1 MMTPAALNGFGSLI
15 SFILSISALRDWAKL
30 LIIGSFFETCRR
42 LLATLWSST
51 IDSFFLT
58 ASFADY
64 DDSYKWMMI
73 WLSKQPSWKN
83 VRNVNISTSERYLG
97 HAPRSEEELDPSGK
111 PKVSYL
117 PAVSG
122 SYTLWYKYTWMRIT
136 RISEPIPGWGPNN
149 RDSLTISILARNHDI
164 LSTILQ
170 DAKKAYQ
177 DAQGSSITI
186 YVSDSTN
193 CWRELATRRKRP
205 LDSII
210 LDPGIREL
218 IVDDAEDFLASK
230 RWYAER
236 GIPFRRGYLLY
247 GAPGS
252 GKTSLI
258 HSIAGELELDV
269 YIISLSRSG
278 LDDTGL
284 SELISDLPERCIALM
299 EDIDAALHN
308 SLSREDPPTPPNKTA
323 EPIPIPSPGLPTHT
337 TSRVS
342 LSGLLNALDGI
353 GAQEGRILFA
363 TTNKYSSLDPAL
375 CRPGRM
381 DLHVEFKL
389 ASRHQADELF
399 RRFYLPSSPKTPVDD
414 DQEPNSNPAQ
424 SHPNGS
430 THDGGSSNLI
440 DLGIPENTV
449 DSPLPSPPACSEQYE
464 RVAPTYIGMRHR
476 GHAPKLSSEQ
486 LSALAAQFASA
497 IPEREVSMAA
507 LQGYLMSRK
516 SRPLEAA
523 REVSAWLQRE
533 LATKKAESETKS

>member
-1 MMTPAALNGFGSLI
+1 MTAPAALDGFGPLI

-51 IDSFFLT
+51 IDSFFIT
-58 ASFADY
+58 ATFEDY

-83 VRNVNISTSERYLG
+83 VRNVNISTTQRYSGNASL
-97 HAPRSEEELDPSGK
+97 SEEEPDRSGL
-111 PKVSYL
+111 PKVSFL

-136 RISEPIPGWGPNN
+136 RVSEQIPGWGPNQ
-149 RDSLTISILARNHDI
+149 RDSLNISIFTRNHNILNDI
-164 LSTILQ
+164 LQ
-170 DAKKAYQ
+170 EAKKAYL
-177 DAQGSSITI
+177 DAQGSSITV

-218 IVDDAEDFLASK
+218 VVEDAQDFLDSK

-308 SLSREDPPTPPNKTA
+308 SLSREDAPTPPKQTA
-323 EPIPIPSPGLPTHT
+323 EPIHSSLPTHT
-337 TSRVS
+337 TSKVS

-381 DLHVEFKL
+381 DLHIEFKL
-389 ASRHQADELF
+389 ASRYQADELF
-399 RRFYLPSSPKTPVDD
+399 KRFYLSSSPKTPADNV
-414 DQEPNSNPAQ
+414 QEPNSNPAQ
-424 SHPNGS
+424 SHPNRS
-430 THDGGSSNLI
+430 TCDGGSSNLI
-440 DLGIPENTV
+440 DLDVPDTT
-449 DSPLPSPPACSEQYE
+449 DSPSSSCSEKSE
-464 RVAPTYIGMRHR
+464 RVAPTYKGTRHH
-476 GHAPKLSSEQ
+476 GHAPQLSSEQ

-507 LQGYLMSRK
+507 LQGYLMSQK
-516 SRPLEAA
+516 SRPWEAA
-523 REVSAWLQRE
+523 REVSAWLEKE
-533 LATKKAESETKS
+533 LATKKVQNEIRS

>member
-1 MMTPAALNGFGSLI
+1 MTEPAPLNGFGPLI
-15 SFILSISALRDWAKL
+15 SFFLSISALRDWAKL

-42 LLATLWSST
+42 LLATVWSST
-51 IDSFFLT
+51 IDSFFLS
-58 ASFADY
+58 ASFEDH

-83 VRNVNISTSERYLG
+83 VRNVNISTGERFSGNVPNSEG
-97 HAPRSEEELDPSGK
+97 EPDSSGM

-117 PAVSG
+117 PALSG
-122 SYTLWYKYTWMRIT
+122 SYTLWYKYRWMRIT
-136 RISEPIPGWGPNN
+136 RVSEPIPGWGPNH
-149 RDSLTISILARNHDI
+149 RDSLNMSIFTRNHDI
-164 LSTILQ
+164 LNTILQ

-177 DAQGSSITI
+177 DAQGSSITV
-186 YVSDSTN
+186 YVSDSSN
-193 CWRELATRRKRP
+193 SWRELATRRKRP

-218 IVDDAEDFLASK
+218 VVEDAQDFLASK
-230 RWYAER
+230 GWYAER

-269 YIISLSRSG
+269 FIISLSRSG

-308 SLSREDPPTPPNKTA
+308 SLSREDAPTPPSQTA
-323 EPIPIPSPGLPTHT
+323 ELIPSSPRTPTHT

-389 ASRHQADELF
+389 ASRYQADELF
-399 RRFYLPSSPKTPVDD
+399 KRFYLPSSPKTPAYD
-414 DQEPNSNPAQ
+414 DQEPKSNPAQ

-430 THDGGSSNLI
+430 IRDGGSTNLI
-440 DLGIPENTV
+440 DLGAPDDTA
-449 DSPLPSPPACSEQYE
+449 DSPPSSPQACSEKSE
-464 RVAPTYIGMRHR
+464 RAAPTYTGTRHR
-476 GHAPKLSSEQ
+476 GHAPKLSSDQ

-497 IPEREVSMAA
+497 IPEREVSMAV
-507 LQGYLMSRK
+507 LQGYLMSQK
-516 SRPLEAA
+516 SRPREAA
-523 REVSAWLQRE
+523 REVSAWLQKE
-533 LATKKAESETKS
+533 LATKKAQNETKS